1 MATVKK
7 ELIIKIRK
15 CMKEINENLNDLKN
29 QKDSYEKLNQIWNEM
44 MDLKKIK

>member
-1 MATVKK
+1 MKTVKQ
-7 ELIIKIRK
+7 ELVIKIRK